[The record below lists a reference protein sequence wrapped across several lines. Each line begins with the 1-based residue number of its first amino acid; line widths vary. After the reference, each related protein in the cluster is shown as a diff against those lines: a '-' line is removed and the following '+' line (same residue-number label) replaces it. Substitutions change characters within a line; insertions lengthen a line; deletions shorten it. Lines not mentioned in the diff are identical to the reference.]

1 MGNLPPTPVPPPV
14 PNPTPFPT
22 PYPTPLPT
30 PLPTPTP
37 SFAPTPSP
45 SFLPTV
51 SPAPTSNYFEGT
63 LVAHY
68 KLNDD
73 ALDDSGNAY
82 HGTIAG
88 ATATTALDGGAAL
101 LFDGD
106 DAVAFPSALT
116 ADLLGSSARTVCLWA
131 RVDAFDGG
139 TLFSYGSIVT
149 NQRFALEAGVAPER
163 FYLDRFDF
171 SYEVA
176 LAGSDVGWHHYCN
189 AYDGATWRLYYD
201 GTLAAEWDVILAT
214 GAANALTIGVRN
226 GADGYLSGAVDELY
240 VYSSALDAASIQVLY
255 DADTAAPT
263 VTPGGQHFVRSG
275 MQSTFTPRRA
285 VATADRPLSP

>member
-1 MGNLPPTPVPPPV
+1 MI
-14 PNPTPFPT
+14 
-22 PYPTPLPT
+22 
-30 PLPTPTP
+30 
-37 SFAPTPSP
+37 SP
-45 SFLPTV
+45 RLILIVALRAAGVT
-51 SPAPTSNYFEGT
+51 ATAET

-68 KLNDD
+68 ELNDD

-101 LFDGD
+101 FFDGD
-106 DAVAFPSALT
+106 DAVAFHSALT

-149 NQRFALEAGVAPER
+149 NQRFAFYAGVAPEV

-171 SYEVA
+171 TYEVA

-189 AYDGATWRLYYD
+189 AYDGANWRLYYD
-201 GTLAAEWDVILAT
+201 GTLAAEWGVILAT

-240 VYSSALDAASIQVLY
+240 VYSSALSESEIQTLY
-255 DADTAAPT
+255 VGDTLIAHYSFDDGTAAEDSDSSLDGT
-263 VTPGGQHFVRSG
+263 ING
-275 MQSTFTPRRA
+275 
-285 VATADRPLSP
+285 ATATTGLFGSCLLYTSPSPRD